1 MAYMQPSAQQYYLSF
16 RERLKDIRAQ
26 LKWSQAD
33 MANALGIPLVTYKSY
48 EVRSKFPPHLI
59 ERLALVTHTD
69 VGYIVTGKAPI
80 HRLSRRV
87 A

>member
-1 MAYMQPSAQQYYLSF
+1 MAS
-16 RERLKDIRAQ
+16 
-26 LKWSQAD
+26 
-33 MANALGIPLVTYKSY
+33 ALGIPLVTYKSY

-69 VGYIVTGKAPI
+69 VGYIVTGKATV
-80 HRLSRRV
+80 HRLPRRV